1 MQKSGVRALSIID
14 TLSELARQTEAGSG
28 SGELRHLSTPPGL
41 GQGTAAEAAAAD
53 NLTASSID
61 SAPYYHYPLN
71 NPPPPPTGDAL
82 PVSSASV
89 RQRRQAPPP
98 PPLPPMTLGPEPPS
112 LQPRSPKVVNIV
124 QPSPPKVRLRSQH
137 ASPSPAPLP
146 LTVSP
151 LNKSALEI
159 GPAPTSVAKSP
170 TKTPVTNGNGARGA
184 RQRRPLANGGGGAPP
199 SSSRGHTPDWI
210 RDIFLNAK
218 RGIIEKLVR
227 FLRRRRREEAKC
239 FTIVVGISERLS
251 RGTGAD
257 ADSEPD

>member
-1 MQKSGVRALSIID
+1 MLGREGDHRRDVTDRDGGAATAAAAMQKSGVRALSIID

-41 GQGTAAEAAAAD
+41 GRGNAAEAAVAD

-71 NPPPPPTGDAL
+71 NPPPPPTGDA
-82 PVSSASV
+82 PPESSASV

-124 QPSPPKVRLRSQH
+124 QPSPPKVRLMSQH
-137 ASPSPAPLP
+137 ASSPSSAALP

-159 GPAPTSVAKSP
+159 SLAATSGAN
-170 TKTPVTNGNGARGA
+170 TPVTNGSGARGA
-184 RQRRPLANGGGGAPP
+184 RQRRPLANGGGGVLS

-227 FLRRRRREEAKC
+227 
-239 FTIVVGISERLS
+239 
-251 RGTGAD
+251 
-257 ADSEPD
+257 